1 MRQFDQRSPLKAADI
16 ASSKLD
22 LEQIQKNLVGVEL
35 LTSYFTNDPEGC
47 RRVRSKM
54 LSASPD
60 ATLSPDVQVTRLLSS
75 R

>member
-22 LEQIQKNLVGVEL
+22 LEQIQKNLVGVER
-35 LTSYFTNDPEGC
+35 LTSCFTNDPEGF